1 MIDGNDKLQED
12 LGDGNDGDGD
22 DEYDHDDDDDGD
34 VDELQDDLS
43 DGNHRRHTT
52 NAIILVGCKVCIPS
66 TYFKSN
72 FWNLMTVAIHN
83 RC

>member
-1 MIDGNDKLQED
+1 MSNFYGIVFDVDDELWED
-12 LGDGNDGDGD
+12 FGDGD
-22 DEYDHDDDDDGD
+22 YGAVDNGD
-34 VDELQDDLS
+34 DELQDDLS